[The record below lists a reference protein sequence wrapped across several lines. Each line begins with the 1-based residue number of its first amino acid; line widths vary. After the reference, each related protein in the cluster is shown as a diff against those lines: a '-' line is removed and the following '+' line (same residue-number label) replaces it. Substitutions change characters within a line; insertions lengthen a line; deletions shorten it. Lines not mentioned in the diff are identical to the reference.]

1 MKLLPLWSCLGLSSL
16 LLVSVGCQ
24 SNSADGSHNSGSK
37 DMIQKSDFG
46 KTPDGQSVEM
56 YTLTNNKGMV
66 AKVITYGAILTELDT
81 PDRNGKKAD
90 VVLGFDNL
98 KDYMERSPFFGATAG
113 RYANRIAKGKFSLEG
128 KDYTLAVN
136 NGPNSLHG
144 GLKGFDKKI
153 WKAEPKETPD
163 GPSVTMTYVSPDGE
177 EGYPG
182 TLTTHC
188 TYTLGN
194 DNGLKIHFTATTD
207 KPTVLNLTNHS
218 YFNLAG
224 EGNGTVLDQ
233 VLTIN
238 ADRVTVPDDTLIPTG
253 ELRPVKG
260 TPLDFTTPHTIGE
273 RIAQLDPGY
282 DHNFVLN
289 DRGPTPTFAA
299 RVKDPKTGRV
309 MEVLT
314 TQPGIQ
320 LYTAIHLDG
329 SLKGPSGKMYPKY
342 GALCLETQH
351 FPDSPN
357 HPAFPT
363 TTLRPGEKYDQTTV
377 YKFSAE

>member
-1 MKLLPLWSCLGLSSL
+1 MD
-16 LLVSVGCQ
+16 
-24 SNSADGSHNSGSK
+24 N
-37 DMIQKSDFG
+37 
-46 KTPDGQSVEM
+46 
-56 YTLTNNKGMV
+56 
-66 AKVITYGAILTELDT
+66 ILTL
-81 PDRNGKKAD
+81 
-90 VVLGFDNL
+90 
-98 KDYMERSPFFGATAG
+98 
-113 RYANRIAKGKFSLEG
+113 
-128 KDYTLAVN
+128 
-136 NGPNSLHG
+136 
-144 GLKGFDKKI
+144 
-153 WKAEPKETPD
+153 
-163 GPSVTMTYVSPDGE
+163 
-177 EGYPG
+177 
-182 TLTTHC
+182 
-188 TYTLGN
+188 
-194 DNGLKIHFTATTD
+194 
-207 KPTVLNLTNHS
+207 
-218 YFNLAG
+218 
-224 EGNGTVLDQ
+224 
-233 VLTIN
+233 N

-289 DRGPTPTFAA
+289 DRGATPTFAA

-351 FPDSPN
+351 YPDSPN